1 MPSIFSECNKL
12 KEGYDKCFT
21 TFFQQYV
28 NSEYRHRTL
37 QNPCKYL
44 FKLYKDCVEE
54 GLKREKPFEIDLEEM
69 DSGNSEARFLPLES
83 TLEQFQENARH
94 IGIIVSDFTPKSQEV
109 LNQKIHTMISGLQE
123 LNSLKNKYS
132 DIRVPLE
139 VLDSLDEGKNPQMYT
154 ATCLERTLLKNKEV
168 NGKIELYR
176 KLHAK
181 LLEALGEEMPAETL
195 LYRQNR
201 NLIPSNSE
209 PPRET

>member
-1 MPSIFSECNKL
+1 MNSERYMPSIFPECDKL

-28 NSEYRHRTL
+28 NSEYRHRSL
-37 QNPCKYL
+37 ENPCQDL
-44 FKLYKDCVEE
+44 FKRYKSCVEE
-54 GLKREKPFEIDLEEM
+54 GLKRDKPFEIDLEE
-69 DSGNSEARFLPLES
+69 
-83 TLEQFQENARH
+83 ENARH
-94 IGIIVSDFTPKSQEV
+94 IGIIVSDFSPRSQDI

-132 DIRVPLE
+132 DVRVPLE
-139 VLDSLDEGKNPQMYT
+139 VLDSLDGGKNPQVYT

-181 LLEALGEEMPAETL
+181 LLEALGEEMPAETI

-201 NLIPSNSE
+201 NLISSNSE
-209 PPRET
+209 PHNP